1 MLRHSLDHSFLF
13 VVRIMRKIKIGAK
26 YKHFKGKIVKVL
38 MIAKDSE
45 NLKEVVVYKHDND
58 TWVRPK
64 DEFLSEVDRNKY
76 PDVKQKYRFEEVE

>member
-1 MLRHSLDHSFLF
+1 MHSLDHLFLLLGGN
-13 VVRIMRKIKIGAK
+13 MRRIKIGAQ

-45 NLKEVVVYKHDND
+45 DLKEVVVYKHDND

-64 DEFLSEVDRNKY
+64 DEFLSEVDHNKY
-76 PDVKQKYRFEEVE
+76 PEVKQKYRFEEVKE